1 MKLLKILQQRVC
13 ELLLA
18 GAGRTLIGAQPHST
32 TPNPLVLPADQAWK
46 GRSIMDMSTMTST
59 ETTSNITTIAMIF

>member
-18 GAGRTLIGAQPHST
+18 GAGQTLIGAHST

-59 ETTSNITTIAMIF
+59 ETTSNITTSAMIF

>member
-18 GAGRTLIGAQPHST
+18 GAGQTLIGAHST
-32 TPNPLVLPADQAWK
+32 TPNPLVLSADQAW
-46 GRSIMDMSTMTST
+46 
-59 ETTSNITTIAMIF
+59 